1 MEAEFCIIH
10 NIILE
15 VQTSRHI
22 LINLFGN
29 NEVHNVLAPSES
41 RQMGVRRSRAFVERF
56 ENRKLSKDMNFLNNQ

>member
-1 MEAEFCIIH
+1 MEAEFYIIH

-29 NEVHNVLAPSES
+29 NAVHNVLAPSEL
-41 RQMGVRRSRAFVERF
+41 RQMGVRGIRAFVERF
-56 ENRKLSKDMNFLNNQ
+56 ENRKPSKDTNFLNNQ